1 MTSIKSEGGTIAAA
15 SGDIKRIVREYYEQL
30 YADKSDNID
39 QS

>member
-15 SGDIKRIVREYYEQL
+15 SVDVKRIVREYYEQL
-30 YADKSDNID
+30 YADQSDNID